1 MRVSLQ
7 KSKNRQFVY
16 IVKDFYSNGK
26 RTTKIMEKLG
36 TVADLMEEKNCSYDE
51 VLSWAKE
58 KAKTM
63 TENEKKEETKILLS
77 FSTNELIPSDER
89 RSFNCGYLFLQSI
102 LYQMKIHNIFRNIW
116 YYVKKKDS

>member
-51 VLSWAKE
+51 VLSW
-58 KAKTM
+58 
-63 TENEKKEETKILLS
+63 
-77 FSTNELIPSDER
+77 
-89 RSFNCGYLFLQSI
+89 G
-102 LYQMKIHNIFRNIW
+102 
-116 YYVKKKDS
+116 

>member
-58 KAKTM
+58 KAEGVKLSARSI
-63 TENEKKEETKILLS
+63 KLICS
-77 FSTNELIPSDER
+77 FSER
-89 RSFNCGYLFLQSI
+89 KR
-102 LYQMKIHNIFRNIW
+102 FRL
-116 YYVKKKDS
+116 SC

>member
-1 MRVSLQ
+1 MSWEVPIMRVSLQ
-7 KSKNRQFVY
+7 RSKNRQFVY

-63 TENEKKEETKILLS
+63 TENEKKKKLRS
-77 FSTNELIPSDER
+77 FS
-89 RSFNCGYLFLQSI
+89 RSLQ
-102 LYQMKIHNIFRNIW
+102 MN
-116 YYVKKKDS
+116 

>member
-36 TVADLMEEKNCSYDE
+36 TVADLMEEKI
-51 VLSWAKE
+51 VLMMK
-58 KAKTM
+58 
-63 TENEKKEETKILLS
+63 S
-77 FSTNELIPSDER
+77 FP
-89 RSFNCGYLFLQSI
+89 GQ
-102 LYQMKIHNIFRNIW
+102 
-116 YYVKKKDS
+116 KKKLRL

>member
-36 TVADLMEEKNCSYDE
+36 TVADLMEEKNYSYDE
-51 VLSWAKE
+51 
-58 KAKTM
+58 
-63 TENEKKEETKILLS
+63 ENDLIKVENMINRVIRDKKILGEQ
-77 FSTNELIPSDER
+77 NEA
-89 RSFNCGYLFLQSI
+89 
-102 LYQMKIHNIFRNIW
+102 
-116 YYVKKKDS
+116 